1 MNTLRW
7 WNKWSRASATETFKV
22 EDLDGNT
29 IYVEIMY
36 LLRTPE
42 ELWLGYNAHHQ
53 WMLSFV
59 TTTFL
64 STRPPEYVLPP
75 DKVCLSWWVW
85 CVNVLVWYHPLQK
98 LQILTMSKTM
108 EWWPRTTKL
117 LLLGRCTGVS
127 LKCNGYN
134 TLDLDFTTLQFE
146 KIGNT
151 FELPPNND
159 TGVYTT
165 DPFCLIIEEIKLLC
179 HYLEQL
185 VPIMNLTEGGIL
197 ERRWSKSPLNFPL
210 ASGIQKN

>member
-151 FELPPNND
+151 FELPPNIRVCILPILSVWLLKESNCFV
-159 TGVYTT
+159 TTLNSWFQSWIWPRAVSWKGVEANH
-165 DPFCLIIEEIKLLC
+165 L
-179 HYLEQL
+179 
-185 VPIMNLTEGGIL
+185 
-197 ERRWSKSPLNFPL
+197 
-210 ASGIQKN
+210 